1 MSFDCPHK
9 SRTKAP
15 NDLYWESNSPEV
27 LVPGSMSCTPTKCT
41 VVCRFCKSTP
51 VCLKLCLGKMF
62 YIIPKNYN
70 MSRAAVHIGF
80 HDHPVA
86 DGDCR
91 EALELIWNQIFAQV
105 AKMPN
110 AKNSAIGLAV
120 GKELLLKGLIDE
132 SCNGRKLSEG
142 ELEQVFDKW
151 SKLGSHTVRNLI
163 PEARRFCGQ
172 GGYIDNILKLKES
185 STYDYIHD
193 SVFPG
198 QGIDLVYLFKMSTC
212 GPASGVSLVR

>member
-1 MSFDCPHK
+1 
-9 SRTKAP
+9 
-15 NDLYWESNSPEV
+15 
-27 LVPGSMSCTPTKCT
+27 
-41 VVCRFCKSTP
+41 
-51 VCLKLCLGKMF
+51 MF

-132 SCNGRKLSEG
+132 SCNGSCRK
-142 ELEQVFDKW
+142 VNW
-151 SKLGSHTVRNLI
+151 SKFLT
-163 PEARRFCGQ
+163 
-172 GGYIDNILKLKES
+172 
-185 STYDYIHD
+185 
-193 SVFPG
+193 
-198 QGIDLVYLFKMSTC
+198 
-212 GPASGVSLVR
+212 SGVSLVPTRSGTSSLKLEGSAGKVDTSTTFLSSKNPQHTTTSMIACFQGRALTLSIFLRCQHVVQLAESVLFDECSQVEI